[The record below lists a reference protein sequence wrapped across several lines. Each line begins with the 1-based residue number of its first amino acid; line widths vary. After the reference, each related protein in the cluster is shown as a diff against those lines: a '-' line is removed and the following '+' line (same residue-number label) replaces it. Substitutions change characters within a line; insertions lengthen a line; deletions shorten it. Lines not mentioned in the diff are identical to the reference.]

1 MCRKML
7 YLFLALVFLLALS
20 AHAQNIVWLSETNAD
35 ADLVYFDQGWID
47 LLEDAG
53 YTVHFQPGEW
63 MTLDADNLAILESAD
78 LIIASRNSNSGNY
91 ATDAAEIAQW
101 NSVPTPL
108 IMMTAY
114 WVRSNRWLWI
124 NSTTIEEYSPEA
136 MLQVVDSTHPVFK
149 GVTPVDGLVDV
160 IDETVNNGENSF
172 VITNDVGNGI
182 LIAQRED
189 NEAVWIAEW
198 LPGMEF
204 YDGSTQIPA
213 EKRMLFLAGGGGGQE
228 AGSFNLTEDGIK
240 IFFNTV
246 DYMLGAEPRLKAF
259 VPKPSHAQKDVTLE
273 PVLSWRAGSLAE
285 THNVYFGKVLEDVNE
300 ADITE
305 PRGVLVSQN
314 QDDTT
319 YNPGLLEFGQK
330 YYWRVDEVNAPP
342 DSTVYK
348 GDTWSFTLINY
359 HVVDDFEDYN
369 DYSPYMIFE
378 TWIDGWGVD
387 TNGALIGHD
396 ADFSKG
402 EHIVE
407 TTIVHSG
414 EQSMPFYY
422 DNDMKYSQADMTL
435 TSGLDWTRDGVTT
448 LSLWHRG
455 YMGDVGSFTEDPAGT
470 YTMTATGVDVWGT
483 SDEFHFAF
491 KELTSAGSIIV
502 KIESVEQTDP
512 WAKAGVMIR
521 DTLDADSIHAMV
533 VVTPAQGVSFQ
544 RRSTAGASSFGTDIA
559 GIMAPQWVKIE
570 RNVGGAVT
578 ASYSDDGS
586 SWIQIGSEGVS
597 MNIPMY
603 IGLAVTSHNA
613 GEVCEAK
620 FSNVSITGTVS
631 GQWMNQDIG
640 ITSNTAEQM
649 YVVLNGSAAVPH
661 DNPNAALIT
670 EWTEWNI
677 DLQKFADQGVN
688 LANVETIGIGFGD
701 RDNPQPGG
709 SGIVYIDDIRLYLPR
724 PVELPVIVTV
734 ESPGF

>member
-1 MCRKML
+1 M
-7 YLFLALVFLLALS
+7 
-20 AHAQNIVWLSETNAD
+20 
-35 ADLVYFDQGWID
+35 
-47 LLEDAG
+47 
-53 YTVHFQPGEW
+53 
-63 MTLDADNLAILESAD
+63 
-78 LIIASRNSNSGNY
+78 
-91 ATDAAEIAQW
+91 
-101 NSVPTPL
+101 

-172 VITNDVGNGI
+172 IITNDVGNGI
-182 LIAQRED
+182 LIAQRAD

-198 LPGMEF
+198 LPGVEF
-204 YDGSTQIPA
+204 YEGSTQVPA

-259 VPKPSHAQKDVTLE
+259 VPKPSHAQIDVSLE

-300 ADITE
+300 AGITE

-330 YYWRVDEVNAPP
+330 YYWRIDEVNAPP

-348 GDTWSFTLINY
+348 GDTWSFTIINY

-422 DNDMKYSQADMTL
+422 DNDMKYSQAQMTL
-435 TSGLDWTRDGVTT
+435 TSGSDWTRDGVTT

-455 YMGDVGSFTEDPAGT
+455 YMGEVGSFTEDPAGT
-470 YTMTATGVDVWGT
+470 YTMTATGTDIWDT

-502 KIESVEQTDP
+502 KVESVEQTNP
-512 WAKAGVMIR
+512 SAKAGVMIR
-521 DTLDADSIHAMV
+521 DMLDADSIHAMV
-533 VVTPAQGVSFQ
+533 VVTPTQGVSFQ
-544 RRSTAGASSFGTDIA
+544 RRRTAGAASISTDVA
-559 GIMAPQWVKIE
+559 GLMAPQWVKIE

-578 ASYSDDGS
+578 ASYSADGS
-586 SWIQIGSEGVS
+586 TWTQIGTEGVS

-631 GQWMNQDIG
+631 GQWTNQDIG

-649 YVVLNGSAAVPH
+649 YVVLNGSAVVPH
-661 DNPNAALIT
+661 ENPNAALIT

-677 DLQKFADQGVN
+677 DLQKFADQGVD

-724 PVELPVIVTV
+724 PVELPVLVTV

>member
-1 MCRKML
+1 ML
-7 YLFLALVFLLALS
+7 HLFLVLVFWLALS
-20 AHAQNIVWLSETNAD
+20 AHAQHIVWLSETNAD
-35 ADLVYFDQGWID
+35 ADLVYYDQGWID
-47 LLEDAG
+47 FLEDAG
-53 YTVHFQPGEW
+53 YTVDFQPGEW

-108 IMMTAY
+108 ILMTAY

-124 NSTTIEEYSPEA
+124 NSTTIEEFSPEA

-228 AGSFNLTEDGIK
+228 AGSLNLTEDGIK

-246 DYMLGAEPRLKAF
+246 DYMIGAEPRLKAF
-259 VPKPSHAQKDVTLE
+259 VPKPSNGQKDISLE

-300 ADITE
+300 AGITE

-314 QDDTT
+314 QNDTT
-319 YNPGLLEFGQK
+319 YNPGLLEFGQR

-342 DSTVYK
+342 EATVYK

-387 TNGALIGHD
+387 TNSALIGHD

-422 DNDMKYSQADMTL
+422 DNDMKYSQAQMTL
-435 TSGLDWTRDGVTT
+435 TSGSDWTRDGVTT

-455 YMGDVGSFTEDPAGT
+455 YMGEVGSFTEDPAGT
-470 YTMTATGVDVWGT
+470 YTMTATGTDIWDT

-491 KELTSAGSIIV
+491 QELTSAGSIIV
-502 KIESVEQTDP
+502 KLESAEQTDP
-512 WAKAGVMIR
+512 SAKAGVMIR

-544 RRSTAGASSFGTDIA
+544 RRRTAGAASFSTDVA
-559 GIMAPQWVKIE
+559 GLMAPQWVKIE

-586 SWIQIGSEGVS
+586 SWIQIGTEGVS

-640 ITSNTAEQM
+640 ITSNTAEPM

-724 PVELPVIVTV
+724 PVESPMLITV
-734 ESPGF
+734 ENPSF

>member
-7 YLFLALVFLLALS
+7 YLFTALVFCLELPAP
-20 AHAQNIVWLSETNAD
+20 AQNIVWISETNAD

-47 LLEDAG
+47 LLENAG
-53 YTVHFQPGEW
+53 YTVDFRPGEW

-78 LIIASRNSNSGNY
+78 LIITSRNSNSGNY
-91 ATDAAEIAQW
+91 ATDPTEIEQW
-101 NSVPTPL
+101 NSVPTPM

-136 MLQVVDSTHPVFK
+136 MMQVVDSAHPVFK
-149 GVTPVDGLVDV
+149 GVTTVDGQVDV

-172 VITNDVGNGI
+172 IITNDVRNGI
-182 LIAQRED
+182 LIAQRAD

-198 LPGMEF
+198 LPDVEF
-204 YDGSTQIPA
+204 YEGSAQVPA

-240 IFFNTV
+240 MFFNAV

-259 VPKPSHAQKDVTLE
+259 VPKPSNAQKDVSLE

-300 ADITE
+300 AGVTD
-305 PRGVLVSQN
+305 PRGVLVSPN
-314 QDDTT
+314 QSDTT
-319 YNPGLLEFGQK
+319 YNPGPLEFGRK

-348 GDTWSFTLINY
+348 GDLWSFTIINY

-369 DYSPYMIFE
+369 DYSPHMIFE
-378 TWIDGWGVD
+378 TWVDGWKID
-387 TNGALIGHD
+387 TNGAEIGHD

-407 TTIVHSG
+407 TAIVHGG
-414 EQSMPFYY
+414 EQSMPYY
-422 DNDMKYSQADMTL
+422 YECDMKYSEAQMTL
-435 TSGLDWTRDGVTT
+435 TSGNDWTRDGVTT
-448 LSLWHRG
+448 LSLWHQG
-455 YMGDVGSFTEDPAGT
+455 YMDYVGGFTEDPAGT
-470 YTMTATGVDVWGT
+470 YTMTATGADIWNT
-483 SDEFHFAF
+483 SDEFHFAYR
-491 KELTSAGSIIV
+491 ELTSAGSIIV
-502 KIESVEQTDP
+502 KVESVEQTDP

-533 VVTPAQGVSFQ
+533 VVTPSQGVSFQ
-544 RRSTAGASSFGTDIA
+544 RRRTAGASSFSNDVA
-559 GIMAPQWVKIE
+559 GIAAPQWVKIE

-578 ASYSDDGS
+578 ASYSADGS
-586 SWIQIGSEGVS
+586 TWIQIGTEAIN

-603 IGLAVTSHNA
+603 IGLAVTAHNTT
-613 GEVCEAK
+613 EVCEAG

-640 ITSNTAEQM
+640 ITSNTAEPM
-649 YVVLNGSAAVPH
+649 YVVLNGSAVVFN
-661 DNPNAALIT
+661 DNPDAALMT

-677 DLQKFADQGVN
+677 ELQKFADQGVN

-709 SGIVYIDDIRLYLPR
+709 SGLVYFDDIRLYLPR
-724 PVELPVIVTV
+724 TV
-734 ESPGF
+734 E

>member
-7 YLFLALVFLLALS
+7 YLFLALVFWLALS
-20 AHAQNIVWLSETNAD
+20 AHAQNIVWISETNAD

-53 YTVHFQPGEW
+53 YTVDFQPGEW
-63 MTLDADNLAILESAD
+63 MTLDANNLAILESAD

-124 NSTTIEEYSPEA
+124 NSTTIEEFSPEA

-240 IFFNTV
+240 MFFNAV
-246 DYMLGAEPRLKAF
+246 DYMIGAEPRLKAF
-259 VPKPSHAQKDVTLE
+259 VPKPSHGQKDISLE
-273 PVLSWRAGSLAE
+273 PVLSWRAGSLAD
-285 THNVYFGKVLEDVNE
+285 THNVYFGKVLDDVNE
-300 ADITE
+300 AGITD

-319 YNPGLLEFGQK
+319 YNPGLLEFGQR

-348 GDTWSFTLINY
+348 GDLWSFMIINY

-369 DYSPYMIFE
+369 DYSPDMIFE

-422 DNDMKYSQADMTL
+422 DNDMKYSQAQMTL
-435 TSGLDWTRDGVTT
+435 TSGSDWTRDGVTT

-455 YMGDVGSFTEDPAGT
+455 YMDYVGSFTEDPAGT
-470 YTMTATGVDVWGT
+470 YTMTATGVDIWDT

-491 KELTSAGSIIV
+491 QELTSAGSIIV
-502 KIESVEQTDP
+502 KVESVEQTDP
-512 WAKAGVMIR
+512 SAKAGVMIR

-533 VVTPAQGVSFQ
+533 VVTPTQGVSFQ
-544 RRSTAGASSFGTDIA
+544 RRRTAGASSFSTDIA
-559 GIMAPQWVKIE
+559 GLAAPQWVKIE
-570 RNVGGAVT
+570 RNVSGAVT
-578 ASYSDDGS
+578 ASYSADGS
-586 SWIQIGSEGVS
+586 SWIQIGTESIN

-603 IGLAVTSHNA
+603 IGLAVTAHNT

-631 GQWMNQDIG
+631 GQWTNQDIG
-640 ITSNTAEQM
+640 IISNTAEPM
-649 YVVLNGSAAVPH
+649 YVVLNGSAVVPH

-677 DLQKFADQGVN
+677 DLQNFADQGVD

-701 RDNPQPGG
+701 RNNPQPGG

-724 PVELPVIVTV
+724 PVE
-734 ESPGF
+734 